1 MYLIINNKE
10 KILIND
16 FACFEENTYYIRI
29 KTINNIEYFIDKSFQ
44 LIRNG
49 ENENLLQNFHLYIIN
64 KYFNN
69 EIELI
74 FIKEEVV

>member
-1 MYLIINNKE
+1 MYLIIDNKE

-16 FACFEENTYYIRI
+16 FSCFEDNTYYITIETIIDI
-29 KTINNIEYFIDKSFQ
+29 KTFINKSFQ
-44 LIRNG
+44 LIKNG

-69 EIELI
+69 ITELI
-74 FIKEEVV
+74 FVKEEE

>member
-44 LIRNG
+44 LRNQTDD
-49 ENENLLQNFHLYIIN
+49 NLLINFKLYMIN

-69 EIELI
+69 EIELT
-74 FIKEEVV
+74 FIKEEEV